1 MTFFRHLVCPNV
13 LKECLFIRIEL
24 NLAKNVLFCT
34 GDTNATYKISDIYL
48 EHDAIF
54 DYPYATGIG
63 EMYIGTMS
71 IPYIKVTSIHYQ
83 TLFKK
88 DTVLMIDVN
97 NLSVRSLQGLLLSF
111 LDKRD
116 DFGNKNEAFYN
127 SSIKKILVTIYGM
140 PHPLF
145 VAGLQA
151 RETLFQ

>member
-1 MTFFRHLVCPNV
+1 
-13 LKECLFIRIEL
+13 
-24 NLAKNVLFCT
+24 
-34 GDTNATYKISDIYL
+34 
-48 EHDAIF
+48 
-54 DYPYATGIG
+54 
-63 EMYIGTMS
+63 MYIGTMS

-116 DFGNKNEAFYN
+116 DFGNKKEAFYN

-140 PHPLF
+140 SHPLF